1 MNEKNR
7 NAVKTFAIIGSILVY
22 TAFVIYSEYHFYN
35 LVQAFL
41 PGGAAQLVGYLAV
54 AVTGMTAVF
63 LPIALHF
70 WVRSG
75 EQKLGGWIFYG
86 VHFLFVAANMVLDS
100 AANAGAELGRF
111 FDIYGTY
118 VLPAVT
124 AFYAIGWIAL
134 WAFDPASQ
142 RMEDELDVK
151 EAEVAGQHAR
161 RRALAEMK
169 GEALAA
175 AFKSPGAQRAVN
187 RWAAFNAPRLLA
199 DELNISIDELGNVDS
214 FQWWMGEEVEPEAF
228 RPSTNGAHV
237 PAVGPRAGT
246 GTEDDS

>member
-7 NAVKTFAIIGSILVY
+7 EAVKTFAIIGSILVY
-22 TAFVIYSEYHFYN
+22 VAFVIYSEYHFYN
-35 LVQAFL
+35 LVQTFL
-41 PGGAAQLVGYLAV
+41 PEGPAQLVGYLAV

-75 EQKLGGWIFYG
+75 EQKIGGWIFYG
-86 VHFLFVAANMVLDS
+86 LHFVFVAANMVLDS
-100 AANAGAELGRF
+100 AANAGVELGRF

-134 WAFDPASQ
+134 WAFDPASK
-142 RMEDELDVK
+142 RIEDELDVV
-151 EAEVAGQHAR
+151 ETETAARHAR
-161 RRALAEMK
+161 RKALAEMK
-169 GEALAA
+169 TLAMA
-175 AFKSPGAQRAVN
+175 SAFKSPGAQRAVN

-199 DELNISIDELGNVDS
+199 EELNISIEELGDVES
-214 FQWWMGEEVEPEAF
+214 FEWWMVDPEEPEPF
-228 RPSTNGAHV
+228 RPSVNGTHV
-237 PAVGPRAGT
+237 PAVGPRAGA
-246 GTEDDS
+246 GAEDDS